1 MENDD
6 IVAAERLY
14 AAMRAKNPRAILAAL
29 DQDLVGDV
37 SAVTRLRRTA
47 QARFVARSSRDA
59 SPPRSDSASA

>member
-1 MENDD
+1 MGNDD

-14 AAMRAKNPRAILAAL
+14 AALRAKNPRAILAAL

-47 QARFVARSSRDA
+47 QARLVARSSRDA
-59 SPPRSDSASA
+59 SPPRSDPASA